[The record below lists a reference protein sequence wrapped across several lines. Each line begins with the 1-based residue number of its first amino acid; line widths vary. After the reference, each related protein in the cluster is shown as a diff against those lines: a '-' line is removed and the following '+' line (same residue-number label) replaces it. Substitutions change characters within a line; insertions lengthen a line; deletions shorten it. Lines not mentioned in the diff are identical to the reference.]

1 MKRTTAILSATL
13 LTTGAI
19 ATAPN
24 AFAQSAAAQPKA
36 AQAAQPAAKGFSDQQ
51 LQNFASASQ
60 KIASISQSYTQQLQG
75 AGADEGKAQKIRE
88 EANDKMVK
96 AVESAGLK
104 VDEFNKIGQAIQQDP
119 QLLKRVQAMVQP
131 QQ

>member
-13 LTTGAI
+13 LTTGAL
-19 ATAPN
+19 ATAPS
-24 AFAQSAAAQPKA
+24 AFAQGAAAAQPKA
-36 AQAAQPAAKGFSDQQ
+36 AQAAQPAKGFSDQQ

-60 KIASISQSYTQQLQG
+60 QIASISQTYTQRLQG
-75 AGADEGKAQKIRE
+75 AGSDEGKAQKVRE